1 VNDAPTRIETARL
14 ELRAPDEVDVQPLYE
29 AIEASLEDLRPWIS
43 WAQKMP
49 TVEDLERVVANTRT
63 WFTERETF
71 VWRVYLKGTKTLI
84 GEIDIHHLDWEV
96 PKCEIGYWGRS
107 DYTGQGY
114 MSEAVSSVLQV
125 AFEVLKMRRVEALCD
140 SRNDRSIRLAERVG
154 MVKEGLLRNY
164 ELDPFDQICDQ
175 VLLSMIPSD
184 R

>member
-1 VNDAPTRIETARL
+1 VTDAPTRIETARL
-14 ELRAPDEVDVQPLYE
+14 ELRAPQETDLQPLYE
-29 AIEASLEDLRPWIS
+29 AIEASLEELRPWIS
-43 WAQKMP
+43 WAKAMP
-49 TVEDLERVVANTRT
+49 TYEILEGVVART
-63 WFTERETF
+63 EELFADRHVF
-71 VWRVYLKGTKTLI
+71 VWRVYLKGTETLI
-84 GEIDIHHLDWEV
+84 GEIDLHHLDWEV

-140 SRNDRSIRLAERVG
+140 SRNDRSIRFAERVG
-154 MVKEGLLRNY
+154 LKQEGILRNY

-175 VLLSMIPSD
+175 LLLSMIPSD